1 MRCGVTE
8 GPIDVAALLA
18 AVTDPACGAAVLF
31 LGNVRDAHGGR
42 AVAGIFYD
50 GYRPMAEAVL
60 QRLGEELESTHGVR
74 LAIVHRLG
82 ELAVGETSVAIAA
95 ASPRRD
101 AAFAATRAAL
111 ERLKKEL
118 PVWKLE
124 RYADGTSAWR
134 EEERLAPREAAG
146 APGAPEPR

>member
-1 MRCGVTE
+1 MRCGVTA

-18 AVTDPACGAAVLF
+18 AVADPACGAVVLF

-42 AVAGIFYD
+42 AVAGIRYD

-60 QRLGEELESTHGVR
+60 Q
-74 LAIVHRLG
+74 RLG